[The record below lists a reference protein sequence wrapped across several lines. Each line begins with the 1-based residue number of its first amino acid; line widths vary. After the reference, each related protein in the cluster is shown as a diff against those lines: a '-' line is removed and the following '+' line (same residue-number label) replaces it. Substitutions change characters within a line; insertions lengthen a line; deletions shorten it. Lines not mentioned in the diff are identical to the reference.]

1 MRRLRTLA
9 LVSPIVF
16 LLALE
21 AIQYFFLEP
30 HFSREVS
37 HLFTVISVLLGIVV
51 FTQVIWSAI
60 ERAEDQLRQALE
72 TERVAEERERIAMD
86 LHDGVT
92 QKIYGVGLTLERATD
107 LIEENPQE
115 AQDLIEA
122 SIDQLGDIAADIR
135 HYILDLRHRPMG
147 QKAFPSLLYQ
157 LLASAGLPAQTTKEF
172 FVSENLP
179 EIPRHWQWE
188 LWHIA
193 HEALSNVA
201 RHSGATHLKLTFEET
216 PQGLRLSVWDNG
228 RGFPVTREKVKAWLL
243 DDGRGQGLSNMR
255 YRAESLGGRLEIES
269 RPGGGTTI
277 TALLPPPPPPAEEEE
292 EALHYRRGEAR

>member
-9 LVSPIVF
+9 LVAPILF
-16 LLALE
+16 LLTLE
-21 AIQYFFLEP
+21 AVQYFFLEP
-30 HFSREVS
+30 RFTRETS
-37 HLFTVISVLLGIVV
+37 HLVTVVSVLLGIVV

-92 QKIYGVGLTLERATD
+92 QKIYGVGLTLERAAD
-107 LIEENPQE
+107 LIDENPKE
-115 AQDLIEA
+115 ARELIET
-122 SIDQLGDIAADIR
+122 SIDQLGDVAADIR
-135 HYILDLRHRPMG
+135 HYILDLKSRPMG
-147 QKAFPSLLYQ
+147 QKAFPTLLYR
-157 LLASAGLPAQTTKEF
+157 LLQSAGLPAETTKEF
-172 FVSENLP
+172 YVSENLP
-179 EIPRHWQWE
+179 ELPRHWQWE

-201 RHSGATHLKLTFEET
+201 RHSGATHVRVTLEET
-216 PQGLRLSVWDNG
+216 PEGLRLSIWDNG
-228 RGFPVTREKVKAWLL
+228 RGFPVTREKIKAWLL
-243 DDGRGQGLSNMR
+243 DDGRGQGLNNMR
-255 YRAESLGGRLEIES
+255 HRAESLGGRLEIQS

-292 EALHYRRGEAR
+292 GGTLIGKEEAR